1 MDIETVPHAMY
12 FTGNTDTVTKINQIP
27 YQTIQYN
34 ENGIFT
40 TKLMN
45 DTPIKIFIDNGATPS
60 ILPLCTYNKF
70 PILHT
75 YPKTESN
82 TPIHMGGGMITSHF
96 WLEIPLKLQH
106 QTIQIKAL
114 VWDSECPYDL
124 ILGRTSMAQLS
135 AWQDYMTNKLY
146 IQQILIPL
154 TLRNNVRILPGKTG
168 IVTLTL
174 QPNKTSF
181 MPRHTIMGKGIAYI
195 KPLDQTLP
203 LRPIEIEFENNHCC
217 MEVHNTSDST
227 VEFLYGQEMAYFDAR
242 SKGLVQINNSKH
254 FPIDQYLHDR
264 MRPATL
270 SPSPLAYEKPIHP
283 AKMSCNA
290 TRTEIQ
296 IDNTNKS
303 TSDDKYPWFDP
314 DDPRRNMTD
323 KEVLQMKLNLKD
335 SILNEK
341 GKEEFLMKVE
351 QFTDVFSLR
360 DEIGTCPFIEV
371 HLKLKDKTPFFV
383 RPYPM
388 REEQKKV
395 IQKEMDR
402 LEHLGIICKGLT
414 SYSSLV
420 VLVKWKNQ
428 NLYQVC
434 SDFHIL
440 NEKINHAF
448 PLVRDCIE
456 QLGRKKCHYLSTI
469 DLRDTFHTL
478 TLALS
483 SQKYCGITPYYG
495 SPTYH
500 YVCMGM
506 GMSVSPQIWQQFVDL
521 VFQDDPIKRKQNF
534 DVIMDDTFIHSTAEE
549 HMDDLIDLFKV
560 LRKYGLKL
568 SPHKCQFF
576 KKMIVYMG
584 LEFQIQED
592 KVCYTPLKDQCD
604 AIQNLESPKTLRQ
617 TRAFC
622 GMVNFLSSFLPNL
635 CRLLIP
641 IYDLQKKAKKFKW
654 TEEAE
659 RAFNDIKKLLI
670 SPPVLKA
677 PSPDGLFCLGSNTS
691 REGTG
696 GTLLQKQRDEWVVI
710 GYHSKRLPKSAKN
723 FSVTELELT
732 GLLVNIHGFMQ
743 LLRNRYFEVLVDHKA
758 IEYMIKSKTESPMT
772 RLKTLLLKLSKYT
785 IDLKYQ
791 KGSEMHTSDALSR
804 LHNFTDTP
812 DQKDVISLNF
822 LQHFTP
828 HYTEHL
834 YSHLVE
840 NLYAH
845 KTKTLD
851 TIPFKRKHG
860 RPPKPKS

>member
-1 MDIETVPHAMY
+1 MFYIHQHFQDSEKIHQIDTDSDVLTTQEDSLYPYVNNDIDYGLFEDIVESYHLDSQIKDDFQCDTDCYTQTSQPTKDDYLNICTHDYQHIAQNIDDLSDPTQQNKLYLSEESALSFTDNTDMHCDYSISVHTSDIPNTNDTHTSFVPIHPAAHSQRKHAYRDTSGDTHIQYHEFDNKDLLTVRDKYTALLQQELQNPYWNLHDPIMTKSYQISKDMDIETMPHTMY
-12 FTGNTDTVTKINQIP
+12 FTVSSDTVTKINQVP

-34 ENGIFT
+34 ENGMFT
-40 TKLMN
+40 AKLMN
-45 DTPIKIFIDNGATPS
+45 DTPIEIFIDNGATPS
-60 ILPLCTYNKF
+60 ILPLRTYNKF
-70 PILHT
+70 SILHT

-82 TPIHMGGGMITSHF
+82 TPIHTGGGMITSHF

-114 VWDSECPYDL
+114 VCDSECPYDL

-135 AWQDYMTNKLY
+135 AWQDYATDKLY
-146 IQQILIPL
+146 IQQISIPL
-154 TLRNNVRILPGKTG
+154 TLRNNVQILPGKTG

-181 MPRHTIMGKGIAYI
+181 TPRHTIIGKGIAYV

-203 LRPIEIEFENNHCC
+203 LRPIEIELENNRCC

-264 MRPATL
+264 MTPATL
-270 SPSPLAYEKPIHP
+270 NPSPLAYEKPIHP
-283 AKMSCNA
+283 AKMPHIT
-290 TRTEIQ
+290 TRTELP
-296 IDNTNKS
+296 IDDTNKS
-303 TSDDKYPWFDP
+303 TPDNKYPWLDP

-323 KEVLQMKLNLKD
+323 KEILRMKLNLKD
-335 SILNEK
+335 SVLKE
-341 GKEEFLMKVE
+341 KEEFLTKVE

-371 HLKLKDKTPFFV
+371 HLKLKDETPFFV

-402 LEHLGIICKGLT
+402 LEHLGIILKGLT
-414 SYSSLV
+414 GYSSLV
-420 VLVKWKNQ
+420 VLVKRKNQ
-428 NLYQVC
+428 NLYRVC
-434 SDFHIL
+434 SDFRIL
-440 NEKINHAF
+440 NEKLVKINHAF

-478 TLALS
+478 RLALS

-500 YVCMGM
+500 YLHMGM

-521 VFQDDPIKRKQNF
+521 AFQDNLIKHKQNF
-534 DVIMDDTFIHSTAEE
+534 DIIMDNTFIHSTAEE

-576 KKMIVYMG
+576 KKKIVYMG

-592 KVCYTPLKDQCD
+592 KVCYTPLKDKCD
-604 AIQNLESPKTLRQ
+604 AI
-617 TRAFC
+617 
-622 GMVNFLSSFLPNL
+622 
-635 CRLLIP
+635 
-641 IYDLQKKAKKFKW
+641 
-654 TEEAE
+654 
-659 RAFNDIKKLLI
+659 
-670 SPPVLKA
+670 
-677 PSPDGLFCLGSNTS
+677 
-691 REGTG
+691 
-696 GTLLQKQRDEWVVI
+696 
-710 GYHSKRLPKSAKN
+710 
-723 FSVTELELT
+723 
-732 GLLVNIHGFMQ
+732 
-743 LLRNRYFEVLVDHKA
+743 
-758 IEYMIKSKTESPMT
+758 
-772 RLKTLLLKLSKYT
+772 
-785 IDLKYQ
+785 
-791 KGSEMHTSDALSR
+791 
-804 LHNFTDTP
+804 
-812 DQKDVISLNF
+812 
-822 LQHFTP
+822 
-828 HYTEHL
+828 
-834 YSHLVE
+834 
-840 NLYAH
+840 
-845 KTKTLD
+845 
-851 TIPFKRKHG
+851 
-860 RPPKPKS
+860 